1 MLDDQRLMDSK
12 DRMQKTSHQ
21 AIFLFCLAQVDRLG
35 VR

>member
-12 DRMQKTSHQ
+12 DRMEKTSNQ
-21 AIFLFCLAQVDRLG
+21 GISLFCLAQVDRLG